1 MKKVVLLS
9 VFQYVIRFSFQV
21 LMVVGE
27 NERIKGFG
35 IRTKL
40 NLLNLLYK
48 KCNGN
53 TINVRKCI

>member
-35 IRTKL
+35 IGTKL